1 MVLLCY
7 VLVVSFGL
15 LCFDLFKCFGVVIF
29 VWLLCLVGVWFYEG
43 Y

>member
-15 LCFDLFKCFGVVIF
+15 LLCFDLFKCLYEKLF
-29 VWLLCLVGVWFYEG
+29 VWFGLLCIVRGVIL
-43 Y
+43 